1 MIDPDGPTPVY
12 VQIAHAIAER
22 IARGDLAPNRP
33 IPSETQIQQEYGVAR
48 ATARHAVAELR
59 KRGLVYTVPQRGTY
73 VSETRKR

>member
-12 VQIAHAIAER
+12 VQIADAIAKH

-33 IPSETQIQQEYGVAR
+33 IPSETQLQQEYGVAR

-59 KRGLVYTVPQRGTY
+59 SRGLVYTVPQRGTY
-73 VSETRKR
+73 VSELPKK